1 MSNKTKKA
9 LRKIEIQKKRNLAE
23 IRSAILQLH
32 KMRDE
37 IGNGE
42 EWDIQIV
49 EVDDEEESGEE
60 FVDYD
65 NHDIRQDWN
74 DIKEMMEEIEPD
86 IEKVLTKKGVRASVR
101 ARNGLSS
108 IRHLC
113 IRLREGILFQ
123 RQDNRSGY

>member
-1 MSNKTKKA
+1 MSNKIKKA

-23 IRSAILQLH
+23 IRSAILKLH

-42 EWDIQIV
+42 EWDIQV
-49 EVDDEEESGEE
+49 VDKEEEGEE
-60 FVDYD
+60 EEGAFDFD

-74 DIKEMMEEIEPD
+74 DLKDMIKEVEPD

-101 ARNGLSS
+101 SRVALSN

-113 IRLREGILFQ
+113 VRIREGILYQ
-123 RQDNRSGY
+123 SQDNKSGY